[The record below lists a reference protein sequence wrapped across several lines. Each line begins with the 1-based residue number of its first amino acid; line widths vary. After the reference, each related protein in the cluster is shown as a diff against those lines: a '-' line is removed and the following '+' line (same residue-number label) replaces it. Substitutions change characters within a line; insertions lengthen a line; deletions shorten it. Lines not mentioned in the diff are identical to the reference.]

1 MLTREPPEQLHS
13 TSSTFSRD
21 GYTTIEGFLDDTLL
35 VRLHEHVERAL
46 QAPIEPGCER
56 PNNRLVSLRWN
67 DPIVDLILSQAG
79 PIDALAS
86 LLTATDLRWISG
98 YLSIK
103 DSHSQALWWHQ
114 DWWCWH
120 HPVSLRPEAPQVALL
135 CYLGDTSERNGALRV
150 LPGSH
155 HRSHALHEALPHA
168 HAEGEQLAPGHAAF
182 ADQPGQVTLHARA
195 GDAVVIDY
203 RLLHSAHANLSAE
216 RRDCVLLSFTPSWRD
231 LPEDLRAHLIQ
242 HLAQPAAHERGVDD
256 LSWAKLLPDFD
267 GVRKDLELNRTAPP
281 RFAIS
286 HP

>member
-1 MLTREPPEQLHS
+1 MLTREPPQQLHS

-21 GYTTIEGFLDDTLL
+21 GYATIEGFLDDTLL
-35 VRLHEHVERAL
+35 ARLQEHVERAL
-46 QAPIEPGCER
+46 QAPVEPGCER
-56 PNNRLVSLRWN
+56 PNNRLVSLGWN
-67 DPIVDLILSQAG
+67 DPIVDLILSQADA
-79 PIDALAS
+79 IDALAS
-86 LLTATDLRWISG
+86 LIAATDLRWISG

-103 DSHSQALWWHQ
+103 EPHSQALWWHQ
-114 DWWCWH
+114 DWWCWD

-135 CYLGDTSERNGALRV
+135 CYLSDTSEQNGALRV

-155 HRSHALHEALPHA
+155 HASLALHEVLPRA
-168 HAEGEQLAPGHAAF
+168 HAEGEQLSPEHTVF

-231 LPEDLRAHLIQ
+231 LPVDVRAHLIQ
-242 HLAQPAAHERGVDD
+242 HLALPAAHDRGADA
-256 LSWAKLLPDFD
+256 LSWAKLLPDFA
-267 GVRKDLELNRTAPP
+267 GVRADLELNRTTPP